1 MLTKE
6 FHINELVEEIQNAIN
21 YEVSIDYNLTK
32 PAGVSK
38 KTLNGSNGSQIL
50 KWEPEWS
57 LSEGI
62 NETTKWYLEKATMD
76 KVYKRNYYRRKA
88 ICINP

>member
-1 MLTKE
+1 MLTQGNVCFGSNVTFVLIEKLLRV
-6 FHINELVEEIQNAIN
+6 FPELVEEIQNAIN

-62 NETTKWYLEKATMD
+62 NETTKWYLES
-76 KVYKRNYYRRKA
+76 NYG
-88 ICINP
+88 